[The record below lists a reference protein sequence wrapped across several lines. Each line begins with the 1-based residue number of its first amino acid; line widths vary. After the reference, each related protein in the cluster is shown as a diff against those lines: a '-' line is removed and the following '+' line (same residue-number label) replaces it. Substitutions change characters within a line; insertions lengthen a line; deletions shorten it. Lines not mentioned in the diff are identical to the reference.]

1 MINTPIPFCIL
12 QLKDATAGQ
21 QVDILERVCY
31 TVFLQFQI
39 SLIPT
44 DKYIED
50 SLLSFSEFISHD
62 TPLKAA
68 ILRYNEQ

>member
-12 QLKDATAGQ
+12 QLKGATAGQ
-21 QVDILERVCY
+21 RVGIPETVCY